1 MSVASAAV
9 MLVRGI
15 GVIAFFTVVMP
26 LGAKRMRF
34 PRGFRERT
42 GFFAFQDGDVDGTL
56 LHSVSVHFFQNQIRV
71 GRRHFLRH
79 IRSGNSL
86 IMNYDRNRN
95 YLTWPTSNDIAGV
108 NNAY

>member
-1 MSVASAAV
+1 MNMKREDRVIPSGLFASAAV

-34 PRGFRERT
+34 SRGFRERM

-71 GRRHFLRH
+71 GRRHFNNG
-79 IRSGNSL
+79 IVPVTQS
-86 IMNYDRNRN
+86 
-95 YLTWPTSNDIAGV
+95 YLT
-108 NNAY
+108 